1 MPILSGD
8 IKLLASQVMDDIEQG
23 GGAPTSTVIQDGASN
38 SIFNDISELDRA
50 GGRVNLR
57 KVFASVQTDTTD
69 TYLGGNVIVADM
81 PDDPNVAVTL
91 FSNRDAFDR
100 RTAAASRIE
109 AYLNRGPEW
118 GGLLYEN
125 HIAGQRVI
133 QLFQRPTADLPNVGQ
148 TLVLSQDEGLPTEK
162 TQYVRAI
169 SVSSETR
176 TFTVSIGSG
185 FVDYEAAIVTVGI
198 SDALRFDF
206 VGTSANR
213 LFARDAQ
220 AAKVR
225 DTVVA
230 DAATYVGAVPV
241 VDTVSLGDYTV
252 RGASIYTQ
260 LVPNSQTETPIS
272 DIRPNGLSAA
282 LVATGDPVTVNLTMG
297 FTTAKN
303 MHVGGPVYPG
313 SLSIVR
319 SGVRVTDSGGRLV
332 SGGQQ
337 VGTIDYAN
345 GVASLATNVFGGAS
359 GTHAVTFRPA
369 TLPEMISDQ
378 SAIQVTAESRSL
390 NYTFTLGNPPLP
402 ETMSVSY
409 LAQGK
414 WYVLRDNGA
423 SALSGSD
430 SSFGSGTINYTTGS
444 ALVTL
449 GALPDVGSVIVVQ
462 SYSDSVQNNP
472 SNTVLLQSGKV
483 FTPLNTDGLASEEK
497 GSKPIKIGSAVLTWS
512 DGGVTKTATDNGLGG
527 LTGDATGTIDYS
539 AGVVRISPNTLP
551 AAGTVFLL
559 DADGN
564 SGQVAAD
571 IPLANGNIG
580 TTDIKPGSVSFNASV
595 MFSFSARNSEVLT
608 FAQRSATVL
617 VRDSGAGTLQFQD
630 PGSGSLVSCGSIDY
644 ATGVINISNSPA
656 VPVSDVSGPSV
667 SGISG
672 FGGYIWTWNKAQV
685 RTRSCTILSTS
696 ADVTFSSGA
705 VGQNSVSIT
714 VNQYAARVLMVPN
727 YALRGV
733 SFSLGASRYLQL
745 TDNTLVADPSP
756 TTGTGT
762 PSGSVISGAG
772 VVALSAWPTGA
783 SSTIADW
790 RGVISPPAVGVA
802 SPFSA
807 FATIFRTP
815 TSPLRPGSLSVLGT
829 MQDGTTFNVT
839 AGIDGKINGTRV
851 KGRIN
856 YEFGFAELYFVNPA
870 GDPALNVDLTHL
882 GISGLTEIPADLV
895 MLNSIRYNAVA
906 YSYLPIDAD
915 ILGIDPVRLPQD
927 GRVPIFRP
935 GGYAVIGH
943 TGTVGPITVS
953 NGQTVNCNRVRLS
966 RVRVLDANNAV
977 INAGYSTDLEA
988 GTVAFSDVS
997 GYAQPIKIEHRIEDM
1012 AMVRDVQINGEV
1024 TFTRQITHDYPTG
1037 SVLSSALV
1045 MGDVRARVTELFDQ
1059 QTWGNAWSDSV
1070 IGSSASAS
1078 FNDAAYPITVTNGGT
1093 LTERWAI
1100 VFTNTTAFQ
1109 VIGENIGVIATG
1121 NTSADC
1127 APLNPAT
1134 NKPYFTIPAAGWG
1147 LGWAAGNALRF
1158 NTEGAFFPVWVVRT
1172 IQQGQE
1178 TITDDSFSLLIRG
1191 DVDRP

>member
-1 MPILSGD
+1 MPIQSGD

-81 PDDPNVAVTL
+81 PEDPNVAITL

-109 AYLNRGPEW
+109 AYLNRGAEW

-148 TLVLSQDEGLPTEK
+148 TLVLSQDEGLTTEK

-176 TFTVSIGSG
+176 TFTVTTSNG
-185 FVDYEAAIVTVGI
+185 FIDYEATIVTVGT

-241 VDTVSLGDYTV
+241 VDAVSLGDYTV

-282 LVATGDPVTVNLTMG
+282 LVATGDPVTVSLTMG
-297 FTTAKN
+297 FTTATN

-319 SGVRVTDSGGRLV
+319 SGVTVTDAAGRLI
-332 SGGQQ
+332 SSGQQ

-345 GVASLATNVFGGAS
+345 GIASLTTNVFGSAS
-359 GTHAVTFRPA
+359 GTHSVTFRPA

-378 SAIQVTAESRSL
+378 SSIQVTAESRSL

-402 ETMSVSY
+402 ETTSVSY

-423 SALSGSD
+423 GVLSGSD
-430 SSFGSGTINYTTGS
+430 SAFGSGTINYTTGS

-462 SYSDSVQNNP
+462 SYSDAVQNNP

-497 GSKPIKIGSAVLTWS
+497 SSIPIKIGSAVVTWS

-551 AAGTVFLL
+551 APGTVFLL

-564 SGQVAAD
+564 SGQFAAN

-580 TTDIKPGSVSFNASV
+580 TTDIEPGSVSFNASV
-595 MFSFSARNSEVLT
+595 MFSYTAKVAEALT
-608 FAQRSATVL
+608 FTQRSATVL
-617 VRDSGAGTLQFQD
+617 IRDNGAGLLQFQD
-630 PGSGSLVSCGSIDY
+630 PGNGGMVSCGSINY
-644 ATGVINISNSPA
+644 ATGVINVTTNPS
-656 VPVSDVSGPSV
+656 VHWSDVAGPIGMSKIGTRV
-667 SGISG
+667 A
-672 FGGYIWTWNKAQV
+672 WNAV
-685 RTRSCTILSTS
+685 YRTSRTCTILSTS

-705 VGQNSVSIT
+705 VGQNSISIT

-733 SFSLGASRYLQL
+733 SFSLGSSRYLQL
-745 TDNTLVADPSP
+745 TDNALVANPSP

-762 PSGSVISGAG
+762 PSGNVIAGAG
-772 VVALSAWPTGA
+772 VVALGAWPTGA
-783 SSTIADW
+783 SSTINDW
-790 RGVISPPAVGVA
+790 RGVISPPSVGVA

-807 FATIFRTP
+807 FATMFRTP

-829 MQDGTTFNVT
+829 MQDGTTFNVS

-943 TGTVGPITVS
+943 TGSVGPITVS

-977 INAGYSTDLEA
+977 INTGYSTDLEA
-988 GTVAFSDVS
+988 GTVTFSDVS
-997 GYAQPIKIEHRIEDM
+997 GYAQPVKIEHRIEDM

-1024 TFTRQITHDYPTG
+1024 TFTRQITHDYPPG

-1070 IGSSASAS
+1070 IGSPAPAS
-1078 FNDAAYPITVTNGGT
+1078 FNDAAYPITVTNAGT

-1100 VFTNTTAFQ
+1100 VFTNTTAFN

-1178 TITDDSFSLLIRG
+1178 TIADDSFSLLIRG